1 MPRTNIRGSQVLD
14 STIQRDDLDTATVGQ
29 SVVRKIVEGDN
40 MHLSS
45 TGADAGT
52 GDVTVRGKLFI
63 QNAAPLNPPPTY
75 LWIQTGIGLG
85 TDLTFWVED
94 GL

>member
-1 MPRTNIRGSQVLD
+1 MLD
-14 STIQRDDLDTATVGQ
+14 QTIQREDLDISTVGKA
-29 SVVRKIVEGDN
+29 VVAKLVEGDN

-52 GDVTVRGKLFI
+52 GDVTIRGKLFA
-63 QNAAPLNPPPTY
+63 QNTAPSNPPPTY

-85 TDLTFWVED
+85 TDMTFWVED
-94 GL
+94 SL